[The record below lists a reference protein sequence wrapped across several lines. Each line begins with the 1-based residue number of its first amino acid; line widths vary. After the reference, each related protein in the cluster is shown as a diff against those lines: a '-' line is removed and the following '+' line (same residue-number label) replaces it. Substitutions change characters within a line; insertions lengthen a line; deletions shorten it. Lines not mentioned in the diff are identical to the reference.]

1 MNYQEMYNLI
11 VNNHSEHWGG
21 TFADM
26 VASDNALAYAKA
38 NNPDVY
44 AKAQA
49 DFNEYLS
56 KL

>member
-11 VNNHSEHWGG
+11 VENHSEHWGG

>member
-1 MNYQEMYNLI
+1 
-11 VNNHSEHWGG
+11 
-21 TFADM
+21 M
-26 VASDNALAYAKA
+26 VASDIALDYAKS

-56 KL
+56 KM

>member
-11 VNNHSEHWGG
+11 AENHSEHWGG

-26 VASDNALAYAKA
+26 VASDNALEYAKA